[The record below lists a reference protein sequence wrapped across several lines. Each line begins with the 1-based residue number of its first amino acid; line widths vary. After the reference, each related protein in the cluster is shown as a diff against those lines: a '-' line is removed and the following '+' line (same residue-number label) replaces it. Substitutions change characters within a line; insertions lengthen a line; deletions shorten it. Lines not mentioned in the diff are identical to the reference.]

1 MLKSNPDYCILRL
14 IDMSATASPE
24 SVAAHELRDRLQN
37 RLLVVFDGECGFCN
51 GAIRWLLKRDRNDRL
66 RFAPSSDPAV
76 AEILASHGYYPADD
90 PRKIGKAS
98 VDKPTDTI
106 LVLREVGTPVEDLLV
121 RSNAILACLKALP
134 QPWRIWATL
143 LRLFPR
149 PIRESA
155 YRFVAANRYRLAG
168 RYDVCPMPTPT
179 ERAHFL

>member
-1 MLKSNPDYCILRL
+1 
-14 IDMSATASPE
+14 MSAIASPE
-24 SVAAHELRDRLQN
+24 SAAAHELRARLEN

-51 GAIRWLLKRDRNDRL
+51 GAIRWLLKRDHGDRL
-66 RFAPSSDPAV
+66 RFAPSSDPVV
-76 AEILASHGYYPADD
+76 AEILASHGYSTAGD
-90 PRKIGKAS
+90 PRKLGSARVES
-98 VDKPTDTI
+98 ATDTI

-121 RSNAILACLKALP
+121 RSNAILACLRALP
-134 QPWRIWATL
+134 QPWRMLATL

-168 RYDVCPMPTPT
+168 RYDVCPMPTAA

>member
-1 MLKSNPDYCILRL
+1 MLKSNPGCGMLRL
-14 IDMSATASPE
+14 MNMSATASPE
-24 SVAAHELRDRLQN
+24 SQAAHELRDRLQN

-51 GAIRWLLKRDRNDRL
+51 GAIRWLLKRDHGDRL

-76 AEILASHGYYPADD
+76 AEILASHGYAPA
-90 PRKIGKAS
+90 ANLQ
-98 VDKPTDTI
+98 KPEDATDTV

-121 RSNAILACLKALP
+121 RSNAILACLRALP
-134 QPWRIWATL
+134 QPWRLWASL

-155 YRFVAANRYRLAG
+155 YRFVAANRYRVAG
-168 RYDVCPMPTPT
+168 RYAVCPMPTSA